1 MALTLSNEILAA
13 ALAGLEAQLAEIEEY
28 IRQVRSLLGTAPK
41 RRGRPAKSAAEKP
54 APPAAVNA
62 SRKRLGMSKAA
73 RKKLADAM
81 RKRWAAAKKAGKT
94 TIG

>member
-13 ALAGLEAQLAEIEEY
+13 ALAGLEAQLAEIEEH
-28 IRQVRSLLGTAPK
+28 IRQVRTLLGTVPK
-41 RRGRPAKSAAEKP
+41 RRGRPPKSVAEKP
-54 APPAAVNA
+54 APPVAVNA
-62 SRKRLGMSKAA
+62 SRRLGMSTAA

-94 TIG
+94 TLG